1 MKNGIFKLGWSD
13 LLDSIVTAVFVAVIT
28 AIGGVVLSAGFDV
41 FSADWVGIGRN
52 VVNIGFV
59 AFIGQLVN
67 NLVSDNSGKVF
78 GVIG

>member
-13 LLDSIVTAVFVAVIT
+13 LLDSLVTAVFVAAIT
-28 AIGGVVLSAGFDV
+28 AIAGVVLAPSFDV
-41 FSADWVGIGRN
+41 FSVDWISVGHN
-52 VVNIGFV
+52 VVNVSIV
-59 AFIGQLVN
+59 AFVGQLVN